1 MTVMRLL
8 HSVAVRNDSLFAVI
22 ASCMGLFSRVI
33 ASERSERGDPI
44 KTGNKGCS
52 GKTCSEAGCHA
63 IAQLERG
70 YGFVGH

>member
-1 MTVMRLL
+1 ML
-8 HSVAVRNDSLFAVI
+8 HSVAVRNDSFFAVI
-22 ASCMGLFSRVI
+22 ASCMGLFPRGI

-52 GKTCSEAGCHA
+52 GKTCSEAGCNA
-63 IAQLERG
+63 TARRERE